1 MKALLA
7 VLLSLSFIASHA
19 QKQIKLEEVKDHVGD
34 SVNVSGI
41 IYGVKVFE
49 DDDKKPT
56 LVLLNLGA
64 DYPNQLLTIA
74 VQPTYQ
80 SKTSLMPGEN
90 AKGSLANVFGK
101 IELFKGKPQIIVR
114 SANQLY
120 LSSTDAVTPAKQR

>member
-7 VLLSLSFIASHA
+7 ILLSMSFIASHA
-19 QKQIKLEEVKDHVGD
+19 QKQIKIEEVKDHVGD

-41 IYGVKVFE
+41 VYGVKVFE

-80 SKTSLMPGEN
+80 SDTSLMPGKE
-90 AKGSLANVFGK
+90 AKGELANVFGK
-101 IELFKGKPQIIVR
+101 IELYKGKPQIIVR